1 MINSNRTY
9 YFTIKIQLEL
19 LEDRVVDALK
29 NISLDVNSIIRLNG
43 KDVSV
48 DIHAV
53 VTVPTHQPD
62 KSSRERKGP
71 SGVTSARQD
80 EVEQEFVGSH
90 PGDDI
95 NTSVDTQ
102 ANIATAVY
110 EASS

>member
-43 KDVSV
+43 KD
-48 DIHAV
+48 
-53 VTVPTHQPD
+53 
-62 KSSRERKGP
+62 
-71 SGVTSARQD
+71 D